1 MRWLRQLATDA
12 PCAPLRRS
20 AGVRWGPGAC
30 SGGHTGRPY
39 GCTADSVRRA
49 GCPHPAEPGR
59 RDCRA
64 SKYRSSRRSSRRGGL
79 HARPCR
85 TAGSNRP
92 SVIAARSWRHVGMP
106 PYGVRRSAAE
116 TGGHSRADIKSAPT
130 AGTGDGAAGGLP
142 CTRRADGRAMCAPT
156 TFGGGAVG
164 PGACTGGH
172 TGRPYGCTADSVR
185 RAGCPHPAE
194 PGRRDCRASKYRS
207 SRRSSRR
214 GGLHA
219 RPCRTAGSNR
229 PSVIAA
235 RSWRHV
241 GMPPYGVRRSAAET
255 GGHSRADI
263 KSAPTAGTG
272 DGAAGGLPCTRRA
285 DGRAM
290 CAPTAF
296 GGGAVGAG
304 GLHGRPYRPPL
315 RVRTLAYGVGRGQ
328 KSSFRIYF
336 AVFLW

>member
-1 MRWLRQLATDA
+1 MRPAGCLARGGLTDA
-12 PCAPLRRS
+12 PCAPLRPS
-20 AGVRWGPGAC
+20 AGVRWESGAC

-116 TGGHSRADIKSAPT
+116 TR
-130 AGTGDGAAGGLP
+130 
-142 CTRRADGRAMCAPT
+142 GR
-156 TFGGGAVG
+156 
-164 PGACTGGH
+164 
-172 TGRPYGCTADSVR
+172 
-185 RAGCPHPAE
+185 
-194 PGRRDCRASKYRS
+194 
-207 SRRSSRR
+207 
-214 GGLHA
+214 
-219 RPCRTAGSNR
+219 
-229 PSVIAA
+229 
-235 RSWRHV
+235 
-241 GMPPYGVRRSAAET
+241 
-255 GGHSRADI
+255 SRADI